1 MQIQLNQ
8 NDITIAIKEYI
19 HNMGISN
26 SSAEVEFETT
36 RGTNKEVL
44 ANIILSPNVVKESG
58 TTSEEK
64 GKPNPNISKR
74 KEDNNTDTLDGE
86 QLELFKVKSA

>member
-8 NDITIAIKEYI
+8 NDITVAIKEYI

-44 ANIILSPNVVKESG
+44 ANIILSPNVANTCTPVLDEKKEVKSSP
-58 TTSEEK
+58 TK
-64 GKPNPNISKR
+64 Q
-74 KEDNNTDTLDGE
+74 EDNDTDTLDGE